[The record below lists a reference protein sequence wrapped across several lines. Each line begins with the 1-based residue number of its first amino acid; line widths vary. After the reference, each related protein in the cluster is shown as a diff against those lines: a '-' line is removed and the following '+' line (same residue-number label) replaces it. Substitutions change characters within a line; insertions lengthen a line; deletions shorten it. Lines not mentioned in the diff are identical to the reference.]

1 MDLPALG
8 AGGNFGVLVGH
19 LMQEIR
25 KRFTTM
31 LTRLLD

>member
-8 AGGNFGVLVGH
+8 AGGNFGIFVGH

-25 KRFTTM
+25 KRLTT
-31 LTRLLD
+31 LVTQLLD